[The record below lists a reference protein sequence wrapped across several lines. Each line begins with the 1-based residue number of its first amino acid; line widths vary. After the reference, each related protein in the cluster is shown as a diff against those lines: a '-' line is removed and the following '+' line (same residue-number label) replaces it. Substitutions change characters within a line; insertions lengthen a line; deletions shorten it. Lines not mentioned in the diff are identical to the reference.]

1 MDAFLPR
8 AKEPTMNTDR
18 RHIVVGVVAGQP
30 PAVLE
35 QAAYFARQFDADLV
49 CGSVDANRYVVEEK
63 EDGTVVS
70 LSINPD
76 LVDLREETLDPRVEE
91 EITRALAGS
100 KVEWSAWALAGDPA
114 EALAHLADRYDA
126 ILILVGTRKSGVRRS
141 VYEFF
146 NGSVGARL
154 AHRQHRPVVIIPLSP
169 VSLNSELPW
178 ASDS

>member
-1 MDAFLPR
+1 
-8 AKEPTMNTDR
+8 
-18 RHIVVGVVAGQP
+18 
-30 PAVLE
+30 
-35 QAAYFARQFDADLV
+35 
-49 CGSVDANRYVVEEK
+49 
-63 EDGTVVS
+63 
-70 LSINPD
+70 

-91 EITRALAGS
+91 EITRGLAGS
-100 KVEWSAWALAGDPA
+100 KVDWSAWALAGDPA

-169 VSLNSELPW
+169 VSHNSELPW